1 MVNFNGCKRFFCPV
15 QGCPH
20 ANLVQS
26 RGWSGL
32 LGVKN
37 HLKEHYARRFGGAV
51 PQAFLDAHNLCSC
64 TVCGK
69 IITLRSN
76 GTCPTCHP
84 ARRAALANTPAEP
97 AESSNTAS
105 LPSLDE
111 ICTTRI
117 RLVKYVPWGAR
128 PAWGQALAQAAAKVV
143 WLNSTQA
150 WIEWTMLPKCVLMA
164 PPRQGK
170 SHKNEST
177 FFIRQRCERWLAGE
191 RRELWTDGPGANQ
204 KHRKPKAP
212 SPGSQACLER
222 RHQRCL

>member
-1 MVNFNGCKRFFCPV
+1 MRKRSRVVIGDDPVEQTDGANHSNDDAMDTQPSDPHAHLPWVVNLNGRKRFFCPV

-20 ANLVQS
+20 ANLAQA
-26 RGWSGL
+26 RGWGGL

-64 TVCGK
+64 KVCGK
-69 IITLRSN
+69 IITFRSN

-84 ARRAALANTPAEP
+84 ARRAALANTPAES
-97 AESSNTAS
+97 AESSNTSS

-117 RLVKYVPWGAR
+117 RLLKYVPRGAR

-143 WLNSTQA
+143 WHNSIQA
-150 WIEWTMLPKCVLMA
+150 WVEWTLWPKCVLKA
-164 PPRQGK
+164 PPP
-170 SHKNEST
+170 ST
-177 FFIRQRCERWLAGE
+177 GE
-191 RRELWTDGPGANQ
+191 V
-204 KHRKPKAP
+204 
-212 SPGSQACLER
+212 
-222 RHQRCL
+222 